1 MIRYC
6 SGNLDFCHHILTFDA
21 SDPNLHVTVINQKH
35 ITGMTVAWQSLESR
49 GDDAG
54 IPRYI
59 TGGNGE
65 ILPQKESF
73 NTVDERPQANLGTL

>member
-1 MIRYC
+1 M
-6 SGNLDFCHHILTFDA
+6 TW
-21 SDPNLHVTVINQKH
+21 
-35 ITGMTVAWQSLESR
+35 MTVAWQSLESR
-49 GDDAG
+49 RDDAG

-65 ILPQKESF
+65 ILPQKEIF